1 MYDKDK
7 LRKMWDTTR
16 HLASGQKPKAGDLV
30 TGNQNASIASIGI
43 CKGDCEDPIK
53 AKVYW
58 LSHNQE
64 TEEYYTSLIV
74 LDEKYS
80 VEAKN
85 EKG

>member
-7 LRKMWDTTR
+7 LRKRWDTTR
-16 HLASGQKPKAGDLV
+16 HLATGQKPKAGDLV
-30 TGNQNASIASIGI
+30 TSSEFRYLIGI
-43 CKGDCEDPIK
+43 CKGDCKDPIK

-58 LSHNQE
+58 LSHNQLV
-64 TEEYYTSLIV
+64 EEYYTSLIV

-85 EKG
+85 EKS